1 MSDFDTVLER
11 LLTDSAFA
19 GELSRDPESAL
30 SEYSLDDSEKDLL
43 RSQVASDS
51 HGVAAAVESRM
62 TKSSTFGLFGSLGEW
77 SEFGTAAGVGARQAA
92 EAVSQGGAGGSDVT
106 LHTGLGDAPGRDLD
120 EVTAVSRMGDRPS
133 TGMGDAETMKLASH
147 VEEAPAKEAPAK
159 VQQAEVQAEI
169 EEIKPPKGY
178 HNRVD
183 ADGDGDWDKATYV
196 GREDGGVDIL
206 VDLNRDGKT
215 DFVGRDL
222 DADWTVDEAD
232 IDRNRD
238 GVFDKTM
245 YDDNG
250 DGWLDRTVW
259 QND

>member
-19 GELSRDPESAL
+19 GELSRDPEAAL
-30 SEYSLDDSEKDLL
+30 SEYTLDDGEKDLL

-92 EAVSQGGAGGSDVT
+92 EAVSQGGAGGSDLT
-106 LHTGLGDAPGRDLD
+106 LQTGLGDAPGRDLD

-147 VEEAPAKEAPAK
+147 VEEAPAK
-159 VQQAEVQAEI
+159 VQQAEMQAEI

-178 HNRVD
+178 QNRVD

>member
-30 SEYSLDDSEKDLL
+30 SEYTLDDSEKDLL

-147 VEEAPAKEAPAK
+147 VEEAPAK
-159 VQQAEVQAEI
+159 VQQAEMQAEI

-206 VDLNRDGKT
+206 VDLNRDGRT